1 MSSLFGKLFNEKLK
15 EGEIVVHQEAIQPQL
30 NDWFVTDLINLSNE
44 IVTLAKSK
52 RDREIRIPLS
62 QIEANITKRF
72 GFNVKLVQDTE
83 YSDFETWPIMLK
95 PNHIFLK
102 ALGEDDWV
110 DQVMDDIQGGETE
123 FKSSV
128 KNLDDIRWNTQ
139 DPDAPYEY
147 ALDENGVV
155 KRDIAGEPIKVQKS
169 EPMAWKDYNS
179 IFKQYVTNMKIG
191 LSRSGIGGI
200 TIDLE
205 KAYCNGV
212 DKEIFGTT
220 LFHAG
225 QFIREY
231 PDLTPEEFAAILL
244 HEIGH
249 HFISIENTRAN
260 IDNNL
265 TLVTT
270 LKDICA
276 INGKPFKRGLIR
288 AYETITKNP
297 VINMNTISDRDIALS
312 LIEWVAKKNNLSV
325 NKSHKINNESQADLF
340 VSRFGLSGALASAL
354 TKTHFK
360 DWNGSV
366 LNGYGATMLMLQ
378 WQTVITVTGLIIK
391 ASFAFAAVPVYT
403 VGAILTLINMIWS
416 YNFMSPD
423 VRPSMETYDKFR
435 MRLQKLKNDC
445 IRVLRTSKLDIKT
458 RTFLIE
464 DVEKVMN
471 FIEKAPR
478 PTEGAFAWL
487 WRKISRGAQTMFD
500 MKRTEELWEQ
510 LQENDLYLAKTKI
523 DAVIN
528 APGVVK

>member
-1 MSSLFGKLFNEKLK
+1 MEEEQKY
-15 EGEIVVHQEAIQPQL
+15 EIKVHNEAISPQL
-30 NDWFVTDLINLSNE
+30 NDWFVTELISLSNE
-44 IVTLAKSK
+44 IVTLARSN

-62 QIEANITKRF
+62 QIEENITKRF

-83 YSDFETWPIMLK
+83 YEYFETWPIMLK
-95 PNHIFLK
+95 PNHIYLK
-102 ALGEDDWV
+102 ALGEDEWV
-110 DQVMDDIQGGETE
+110 DQVLEDIQGGSDVL
-123 FKSSV
+123 KSSV
-128 KNLDDIRWNTQ
+128 SNLDNIRWNTQ
-139 DPDAPYEY
+139 DPDAPMEY

-155 KRDIAGEPIKVQKS
+155 KRDIAGEPIKVQKA
-169 EPMAWKDYNS
+169 EPMAWKDYQS

-191 LSRSGIGGI
+191 LSKSGIGGI

-212 DKEIFGTT
+212 DKEIYGTI

-225 QFIREY
+225 QFIRRY
-231 PDLTPEEFAAILL
+231 PDLSPEEFAAILL

-249 HFISIENTRAN
+249 HFASIENTRAN

-270 LKDICA
+270 LKDICGV
-276 INGKPFKRGLIR
+276 NGKPLKRGLIR

-297 VINMNTISDRDIALS
+297 VMNMNKISDRDIALS

-340 VSRFGLSGALASAL
+340 VSRFGLGGALASAL
-354 TKTHFK
+354 VKTNRKEF
-360 DWNGSV
+360 DGSIVNGF
-366 LNGYGATMLMLQ
+366 GATMLFLA
-378 WQTVITVTGLIIK
+378 WQSVIVTISLLIK
-391 ASFAFAAVPVYT
+391 AFFALSMTPVVIVASMLSLFT
-403 VGAILTLINMIWS
+403 MIGS

-435 MRLQKLKNDC
+435 MRLQKLKNDS
-445 IRVLRTSKLDIKT
+445 IRILRTAKIET
-458 RTFLIE
+458 RTKAFLIE
-464 DVEKVMN
+464 DIEKMIR
-471 FIEKAPR
+471 FIENSPR
-478 PTEGAFAWL
+478 PSEGAFAWF

-510 LQENDLYLAKTKI
+510 LQENDLYLAKTKV

-528 APGVVK
+528 SPGVVK